1 MWTGCGD
8 LLAEIVPGEEKP
20 AMHAWAREGTFRA
33 LGEAGL
39 SPLNFVSGPLSTV
52 GFQAGSRRERERG
65 GRSICGIRGVTSWRS
80 GCSAHK
86 SSCRG
91 DSWTRLGPG

>member
-52 GFQAGSRRERERG
+52 GFQAGSKERKRE
-65 GRSICGIRGVTSWRS
+65 GRKEHLWNQ
-80 GCSAHK
+80 
-86 SSCRG
+86 RG
-91 DSWTRLGPG
+91 DILEKWL